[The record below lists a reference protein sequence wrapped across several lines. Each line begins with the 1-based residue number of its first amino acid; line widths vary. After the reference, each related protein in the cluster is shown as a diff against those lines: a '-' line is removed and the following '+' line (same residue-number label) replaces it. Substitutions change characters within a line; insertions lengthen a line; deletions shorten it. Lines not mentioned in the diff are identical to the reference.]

1 MIVLLRFIGVMN
13 AAVWFGAAVFLTF
26 AAAPV
31 LFTPETKRLVGE
43 AQAGIIAQL
52 VLEHYFALQYW
63 CGSIAILHQLA
74 EWVYLG
80 KALQKV
86 TFGILLGAFILVL
99 MGGLWLQPK
108 LQKLHQ
114 IHYGYLKTPQG
125 YAKNESL
132 SPAQRLQAD
141 KTFKAWHGVSMII
154 NVLVLGGLA
163 VYVWRVANPTDGPR
177 FVSANKFRS

>member
-1 MIVLLRFIGVMN
+1 MN
-13 AAVWFGAAVFLTF
+13 AAVWFGAAIFFTF

-31 LFTPETKRLVGE
+31 FFTPETQKLVGI
-43 AQAGIIAQL
+43 AQAGIVAQK
-52 VLEHYFALQYW
+52 VLERYFALQYW
-63 CGSIAILHQLA
+63 CGSIALMHQLA

-86 TFGILLGAFILVL
+86 TFGILLGAFLLVL

-114 IHYGYLKTPQG
+114 IQYAYLKTPEG
-125 YAKNESL
+125 YIPLPKNDQPSE
-132 SPAQRLQAD
+132 AQRSRAK
-141 KTFKAWHGVSMII
+141 KTFGAWHGVAMAI

-163 VYVWRVANPTDGPR
+163 FYVWRVANPTDGPR
-177 FVSANKFRS
+177 FVPANKFRS